1 MPLENRAAH
10 TYQLL
15 EPCAHPATDR
25 GRWPGHHAPAT
36 GLVAAELIVDGRI
49 SSIDAD
55 EVGLARFSKPS
66 EPAERT
72 GF

>member
-49 SSIDAD
+49 SSIDP
-55 EVGLARFSKPS
+55 EPVSLARFSNAKGS
-66 EPAERT
+66 VEPT